1 MFLIFKEMFRV
12 AAGTKSIAGE
22 THAVDET
29 LIRHSLMEQ
38 FTDRRHITSLRL
50 ASRKR
55 VVYACAAAR
64 GNSLAIRTLSMRF
77 IRGVIAMA
85 RRRGRRTVA
94 M

>member
-1 MFLIFKEMFRV
+1 MFLILKEMFRV
-12 AAGTKSIAGE
+12 AAGTKSIVAE
-22 THAVDET
+22 TRAVDET

-38 FTDRRHITSLRL
+38 FTDLGHIASRRLV
-50 ASRKR
+50 SRKR

-64 GNSLAIRTLSMRF
+64 GNSLAIRALSIRF

-85 RRRGRRTVA
+85 TRRGRRMVV

>member
-1 MFLIFKEMFRV
+1 MFLIFKETFRV
-12 AAGTKSIAGE
+12 AAGTKIIAGK
-22 THAVDET
+22 TRAVYQT

-38 FTDRRHITSLRL
+38 FTDRRHRVSRRFV
-50 ASRKR
+50 SRKR

-77 IRGVIAMA
+77 IRGVMAMA
-85 RRRGRRTVA
+85 RRRGRRMVA